1 MKKNNPIDTSDEL
14 PLILEGFDPTAD
26 DVSGSEITSPFDPK
40 KIKITVEQ
48 KTIDNLV
55 QRIKFNELDMNTEF
69 QRKGNLWEPEKQ
81 SKLIES
87 ILLRFP
93 LPAFFFD
100 AQNDESWLVVDGL
113 QRLWSFKRFILDKAF
128 PLTGL
133 EILTEYSDMGIT
145 FDKLNRTMQ
154 RRILETQVTTY
165 IIQPGTPKE
174 VKYNVFRRINTGGLV
189 LNSMEIRHALN
200 QGPGADLLREI
211 SEDTRFTDYIS
222 VRSKRMED
230 RELILRAISFMI
242 FPYTDYF
249 KPLSGFL
256 DKAMEELAKF
266 DNSRLQ
272 KIKHSFYRSLELSFD
287 LFGDEAFSRSLIGT
301 KYRLN
306 SALFESWMASL
317 SQLTDIEITSIKARK
332 KDLIKG
338 YIKLLGDEI
347 FTISIVSSTSGKSAV
362 DTRFSYI
369 QNLIK
374 INTK

>member
-1 MKKNNPIDTSDEL
+1 MKKNKLTNSEEEL
-14 PLILEGFDPTAD
+14 DMELEGTDPSAD
-26 DVSGSEITSPFDPK
+26 EVNSSEITSPFDPK

-55 QRIKFNELDMNTEF
+55 QRIKFEELDMNTEF
-69 QRKGNLWEPEKQ
+69 QRKGNLWETEKQ

-113 QRLWSFKRFILDKAF
+113 QRLWSFKRFIIDNAF
-128 PLTGL
+128 SLTGL
-133 EILTEYSDMGIT
+133 EILTEYSDKGIT

-154 RRILETQVTTY
+154 RRILETQVTAY

-200 QGPGADLLREI
+200 QGPAADLLREM
-211 SEDTRFTDYIS
+211 SEDEKFTDYIS

-230 RELILRAISFMI
+230 REIILRAISFI
-242 FPYTDYF
+242 LFPYTEYS

-256 DKAMEELAKF
+256 DKAMEEFAKI
-266 DNSRLQ
+266 DDETRE
-272 KIKHSFYRSLELSFD
+272 KIKQNFYHTLELSYG
-287 LFGDEAFSRSLIGT
+287 LFEDHAFSRSLIGT

-306 SALFESWMASL
+306 SALFETWVALL
-317 SQLTDIEITSIKARK
+317 SQLNEQEIKILKTRK
-332 KDLIKG
+332 QDFIDG
-338 YIKLLGDEI
+338 YKKLLEDNI
-347 FTISIVSSTSGKSAV
+347 FTTSIVSSTSGKSAV
-362 DTRFSYI
+362 ETRFSAI
-369 QNLIK
+369 KKLIK
-374 INTK
+374 TYST